1 MAPRPV
7 CCLVLALLQRAKPVD
22 FRACRAVQLASQS
35 PYTWIPVL
43 PFAAPA
49 FLKPRR
55 LTFLI
60 ATLAVSGAGGVFAV
74 ANLGPGIEDEPVQ
87 QVIEVVSPVSAV
99 LPSPNALDAPAAL
112 PAVSLVPTILYRTD
126 LSRASDG
133 ADSLLRR
140 LGIADLEAA
149 AFLRTDPLAKKYL
162 WGRAG
167 RQISAQ
173 ATDNHGLRQLTA
185 RWVAQDD
192 GSFSRLVVERS
203 AMGWVSHL
211 ESAALQTS
219 TRLASGTIQT
229 SLFAAT
235 DDARLPDS
243 IAVQIAEIFSGDID
257 FHRALRKGD
266 RFSLTYETL
275 EADGEPI
282 KTGRVL
288 SAEFVNNGKKFQA
301 MWFANPD
308 KTALGKGATPG
319 AYYTLD
325 GMSLA
330 KTFLAS
336 PLEFSRVSSGFG
348 MRTHPIARDWRAHK
362 GVDYSAPLG
371 TPIRAVSHGVVEFA
385 GQQRGYGNVVII
397 DHGKG
402 HTTLY
407 AHLNSMAVRKGEKIS
422 QSQHVGT
429 VGRTG
434 WATGP
439 HLHFEFRID
448 GEHQDPLAVLARQG
462 QNQPLAVLSKAE
474 FAQASAQVKV
484 ALVAAASLQRATA
497 Q

>member
-1 MAPRPV
+1 MPLTSP
-7 CCLVLALLQRAKPVD
+7 VLAAISA
-22 FRACRAVQLASQS
+22 FRA
-35 PYTWIPVL
+35 P
-43 PFAAPA
+43 
-49 FLKPRR
+49 KR
-55 LTFLI
+55 LTGLI
-60 ATLAVSGAGGVFAV
+60 AILAVTGAGGVFAV
-74 ANLGPGIEDEPVQ
+74 ASLAPSVDDVPVQ
-87 QVIEVVSPVSAV
+87 LVVEQVAGQILPGNPEVSGLSTPVTEPIAQTPRG
-99 LPSPNALDAPAAL
+99 LLDMPAAQASWQ
-112 PAVSLVPTILYRTD
+112 PLVPTILYRAD
-126 LSRASDG
+126 VSRSNDS

-149 AFLRTDPLAKKYL
+149 AFLRSDALAKKHL
-162 WGRAG
+162 WSRAG

-173 ATDNHGLRQLTA
+173 TTENHALRQLTA

-192 GSFSRLVVERS
+192 GNFSRLVVER
-203 AMGWVSHL
+203 AANGWASRL
-211 ESAALQTS
+211 ESAPLQTA
-219 TRLASGTIQT
+219 TRLAGGIIQT

-275 EADGEPI
+275 EADGEPM

-308 KTALGKGATPG
+308 KTAAGKGVALG

-348 MRTHPIARDWRAHK
+348 LRSHPIARDWRAHK
-362 GVDYSAPLG
+362 GVDYAAPLG
-371 TPIRAVSHGVVEFA
+371 TSIRAVANGVVEYA
-385 GQQRGYGNVVII
+385 GQQRGYGNVVVI

-402 HTTLY
+402 QTTLY
-407 AHLNSMAVRKGEKIS
+407 AHLDSMAVHKGDKVS
-422 QSQHVGT
+422 QSQSIGT

-448 GEHQDPLAVLARQG
+448 GEHQDPLAVLAKQG

-484 ALVAAASLQRATA
+484 ALLAAASIQRSSA

>member
-1 MAPRPV
+1 MPTLPRLP
-7 CCLVLALLQRAKPVD
+7 
-22 FRACRAVQLASQS
+22 AS
-35 PYTWIPVL
+35 L
-43 PFAAPA
+43 PA
-49 FLKPRR
+49 FLTPRR
-55 LTFLI
+55 LTALI
-60 ATLAVSGAGGVFAV
+60 AALAATGAGGVFAV
-74 ANLGPGIEDEPVQ
+74 ASFGPGIEDVPVQ
-87 QVIEVVSPVSAV
+87 QVVEAVVPATELS
-99 LPSPNALDAPAAL
+99 APAADLL
-112 PAVSLVPTILYRTD
+112 PQTGAVVAEPAQGTGNAPLIPTILYRAD
-126 LSRASDG
+126 VSRSSDS

-149 AFLRTDPLAKKYL
+149 TFLRADPLARKHL
-162 WGRAG
+162 FGRAG

-173 ATDNHGLRQLTA
+173 STDTHALRQLTA

-192 GSFSRLVVERS
+192 GTFSRLVVERQAS
-203 AMGWVSHL
+203 GWASRL
-211 ESAALQTS
+211 ESAALQSS

-243 IAVQIAEIFSGDID
+243 IAVQLAEIFSGDID

-266 RFSLTYETL
+266 RFSLTYQTL
-275 EADGEPI
+275 EADGEPM
-282 KTGRVL
+282 KAGRVL
-288 SAEFVNNGKKFQA
+288 SAEFVNNGKKYQA

-308 KTALGKGATPG
+308 KTATAKGASLG
-319 AYYTLD
+319 AYYTLE

-362 GVDYSAPLG
+362 GVDYAAPIG
-371 TPIRAVSHGVVEFA
+371 TPIRAVANGVVEFA
-385 GQQRGYGNVVII
+385 GQQRGYGNVVML

-402 HTTLY
+402 QSTLY
-407 AHLNSMAVRKGEKIS
+407 AHLNQIDVRKGEKVS
-422 QSQHVGT
+422 QSQHIGT

-462 QNQPLAVLSKAE
+462 QNEPIAVLSKAQ
-474 FAQASAQVKV
+474 FAQASANVKL
-484 ALVAAASLQRATA
+484 ALMAAASMQRATA

>member
-1 MAPRPV
+1 MPLNVPV
-7 CCLVLALLQRAKPVD
+7 FLMPQRMTA
-22 FRACRAVQLASQS
+22 
-35 PYTWIPVL
+35 
-43 PFAAPA
+43 
-49 FLKPRR
+49 
-55 LTFLI
+55 LI
-60 ATLAVSGAGGVFAV
+60 ATLAVTGAGGVFAV
-74 ANLGPGIEDEPVQ
+74 ASLAPGIEDVPVQ
-87 QVIEVVSPVSAV
+87 QVVEQVSPASQASTDAESASQTPRA
-99 LPSPNALDAPAAL
+99 LLDAQAL
-112 PAVSLVPTILYRTD
+112 GRANAPLVPTILYRSD
-126 LSRASDG
+126 LSRSSDG

-149 AFLRTDPLAKKYL
+149 AFLRTDVLAKKHL
-162 WGRAG
+162 WSRAG
-167 RQISAQ
+167 RQINAQ
-173 ATDNHGLRQLTA
+173 ASEGHALRQLTA
-185 RWVAQDD
+185 RGVAQDD
-192 GSFSRLVVERS
+192 GNFSRLVVEPTTT
-203 AMGWVSHL
+203 GWASRL
-211 ESAALQTS
+211 ESAPLQTA

-275 EADGEPI
+275 EADGEPM

-308 KTALGKGATPG
+308 RPTVGQGAAQG
-319 AYYTLD
+319 AYYTLE
-325 GMSLA
+325 GISLA

-371 TPIRAVSHGVVEFA
+371 TAIRAVANGVVEFA
-385 GQQRGYGNVVII
+385 GQQRGYGNVVIV

-422 QSQHVGT
+422 QSQHLGT

-448 GEHQDPLAVLARQG
+448 GDHQDPLAVLARQG
-462 QNQPLAVLSKAE
+462 QNQPLAVLSKAA
-474 FAQASAQVKV
+474 FAQASTQVKV
-484 ALVAAASLQRATA
+484 ALFAAASIQRASA